1 MKLLSFLLKYSK
13 GLVALAIL
21 GGVINGLCNIA
32 LLAVI
37 RSALSDEN
45 TAALVRGFIGLCIVV
60 LITKIISEISLSYL
74 GQKAIFDLRM
84 QLTRGVMGLP
94 LGDLEKLGSHRML
107 AALTEDVMAIV
118 NAIASVPML
127 CINGAIVVGC
137 LVYLGWLS
145 GAVLGAVL
153 GFLVLGIV
161 GYQLPVLKAARLFR
175 AGRELQDKLFG
186 HFRALT
192 EGAKELKLHRHRSEV
207 FVSDVVKTT
216 AGDIKRNLTTGMS
229 LFTVAAAWGQLL
241 LFLIIGLLLFAMP
254 QMMAIDGSTLI
265 GYTLALLYIMTP
277 LQVLMNAL
285 PQIKRAGVA
294 IDKLERLK
302 ITLAEHRGDESR
314 NAAAPVA
321 PVAEWKSFDLV
332 DVTYTYHDLEEE
344 SAFVLGP
351 INLSLHA
358 GELVFLVGGNGS
370 GKTTLIKIISGLY
383 NPEGGEMYLDG
394 KRIDDDNREAFRQN
408 FSVVFSDFYLFD
420 SLLGIGAGEVDER
433 ALEYLKRLQ
442 LENKVK
448 VAGGALSTTKL
459 SQGQRKRLALLTAY
473 LEDRPVY
480 IFDEWAADQ
489 DPAFK
494 EIFYFQILPELKAR
508 GKTVLVIS
516 HDDRYYQV
524 ADRIVKLDYGKLI
537 FEKQL
542 HYTEPVTD
550 AVLKTDLE
558 SDRLGA
564 AR

>member
-1 MKLLSFLLKYSK
+1 MKLLAFLLKYSK

-37 RSALSDEN
+37 RSALSEHDP
-45 TAALVRGFIGLCIVV
+45 ASLVRGFVGLCVVV
-60 LITKIISEISLSYL
+60 LITKIVSEISLSYL

-94 LGDLEKLGSHRML
+94 LHELEKLGSHRML
-107 AALTEDVMAIV
+107 AALTEDVAAIA

-145 GAVLGAVL
+145 SAVLIAVL
-153 GFLVLGIV
+153 GFLFLGIV
-161 GYQLPVLKAARLFR
+161 GYQLPVLKGARLFR
-175 AGRELQDKLFG
+175 VGRELQDKLFG

-192 EGAKELKLHRHRSEV
+192 EGAKELKLHRQRGDV
-207 FVSDVVKTT
+207 FVSEVVRTT
-216 AGDIKRNLTTGMS
+216 ARDIKRNLTTGLS

-241 LFLIIGLLLFAMP
+241 LFIIIGLLLFAMP
-254 QMMAIDGSTLI
+254 RMMDVDGPTLI

-294 IDKLERLK
+294 VAKLDQLK
-302 ITLAEHRGDESR
+302 ITLTEHRSGESHQHD
-314 NAAAPVA
+314 PTV
-321 PVAEWKSFDLV
+321 PSEWKSFDLV
-332 DVTYTYHDLEEE
+332 DVTYTYHDLDEE

-351 INLSLHA
+351 INLSLHE

-383 NPEGGEMYLDG
+383 KPEGGEMYLGG
-394 KRIDDDNREAFRQN
+394 KRIDDGNREAFRQN

-420 SLLGIGAGEVDER
+420 SLLGVGTSEVDDER
-433 ALEYLKRLQ
+433 ARQYLKHLQ
-442 LENKVK
+442 LDNKVK
-448 VAGGALSTTKL
+448 IAGGELSTTKL

-494 EIFYFQILPELKAR
+494 EIFYYQILPELKSR

-516 HDDRYYQV
+516 HDDRYYRV

-542 HYTEPVTD
+542 HYTEPVPD
-550 AVLKTDLE
+550 AVLNPI
-558 SDRLGA
+558 
-564 AR
+564 